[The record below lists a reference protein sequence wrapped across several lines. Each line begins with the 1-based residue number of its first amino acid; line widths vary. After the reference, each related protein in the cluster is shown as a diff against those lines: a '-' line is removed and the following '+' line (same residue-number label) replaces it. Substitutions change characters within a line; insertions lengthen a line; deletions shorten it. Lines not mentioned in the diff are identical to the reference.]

1 MIGVMVIVGGGSQ
14 MSKTNNPTSVFMN
27 KPGILSRWIHNNGNR
42 YVVIGYAN
50 EATEN
55 PDKYPVTVIYMGE
68 NNLVWCRPLDD
79 WHRSMS
85 LISTGY
91 GHKKSDK

>member
-1 MIGVMVIVGGGSQ
+1 MTIIDE
-14 MSKTNNPTSVFMN
+14 PCN